1 MTPEE
6 RLLRLI
12 RRHPHHPPSEASP
25 PAEQAAAADSGVLA
39 PTAQKILEPKG
50 ATRSRMPR
58 LKLLQRVLLIVVGLN
73 LFFLTAEGFLHRSRM
88 RQIDELL
95 AEVPPL
101 LVSAAPSRGEA
112 PLGEGAPGEGPGVEP
127 YESIAPTFQG
137 RELFRVLVAP
147 PGSKEKLPAAGEQK
161 AAVQKRLKELN
172 LLGVV
177 AGPTVQAII
186 DDAASKKTYF
196 VREGESAADF
206 RVVQIL
212 KGKVILELEGEPHE
226 LTL

>member
-25 PAEQAAAADSGVLA
+25 PAEKAAAADSAVSA
-39 PTAQKILEPKG
+39 PTAQKSLEPKG
-50 ATRSRMPR
+50 AARSRMPR
-58 LKLLQRVLLIVVGLN
+58 LKLLQRVLLIVMGLN
-73 LFFLTAEGFLHRSRM
+73 LFFLAAEGFLHRSRM

-95 AEVPPL
+95 AEGPSPP
-101 LVSAAPSRGEA
+101 VSPSPSR
-112 PLGEGAPGEGPGVEP
+112 EGMESDEGVSGGDFSVEP

-137 RELFRVLVAP
+137 RELFRVLAAP
-147 PGSKEKLPAAGEQK
+147 PGSKEKLPSAVDAR

-212 KGKVILELEGEPHE
+212 KGKVILELEGEQHE